1 MPITWKNIN
10 APDFSSGN
18 ALMKAGAESMTGGL
32 DSLAKAA
39 KTYGTQQEDQRVAI
53 RDDNTQTFLDQIDQM
68 KTMDGYNNQADQFS
82 QSALSG
88 QNVDASAIMSAY
100 GQQKGDIRDS
110 IIGDNSFAASK
121 QAESERL
128 RGIAEKPFINEINAL
143 IASGKTAEATA
154 MIKANPDAVADTS
167 GLYNAITDAERN
179 NLKFDQSQTLYDQ
192 SQEADALRV
201 NQNAQTQDAASIIS
215 QVVAGSSD
223 AISARAQAQQQLR
236 FNGISGTQL
245 KNAMADVDNQ
255 FNQYHKLSTNQSNNL
270 TAVTESTNQQY
281 DLDSKVLD
289 ETYQRALTDI
299 PVDEK
304 FAFGNPEK
312 FTQADGV
319 AAVMLLA
326 PKPTTVDTVG
336 GSGGTYLSN
345 RITEHILPI
354 LRQELGIKD
363 FEEVP
368 GIILKLA
375 AKEMTTENEWL
386 PGGDEKL
393 NSATLETRAKFWTQ
407 AYKESEKNWLQQEEL
422 HLANNTDQQN
432 LLDNKLKGPA
442 ELLAQYKKNN
452 AAKLKLTANK
462 PK

>member
-1 MPITWKNIN
+1 
-10 APDFSSGN
+10 
-18 ALMKAGAESMTGGL
+18 
-32 DSLAKAA
+32 
-39 KTYGTQQEDQRVAI
+39 
-53 RDDNTQTFLDQIDQM
+53 
-68 KTMDGYNNQADQFS
+68 MDGYNNQADQFS

-110 IIGDNSFAASK
+110 IIGDNSFDAS
-121 QAESERL
+121 QYANSERL
-128 RGIAEKPFINEINAL
+128 RGIAEKPHINEINAL
-143 IASGKTAEATA
+143 IASGDYVGAKTLVDNNPGEIEA
-154 MIKANPDAVADTS
+154 TS
-167 GLYNAITDAERN
+167 GLYNAITNAERD
-179 NLKFDQSQTLYDQ
+179 NLKFEQGQITRGQQQDAYD
-192 SQEADALRV
+192 LGL
-201 NQNAQTQDAASIIS
+201 NKTAQTQDAADIVG
-215 QVVAGSSD
+215 QVVASSSD

-255 FNQYHKLSTNQSNNL
+255 FNQYHKLSSNQSANL

-299 PVDEK
+299 PVDQK

-354 LRQELGIKD
+354 LRKELGIKD

-422 HLANNTDQQN
+422 HLANNTDQQK
-432 LLDNKLKGPA
+432 LLDNKLNGPA

>member
-1 MPITWKNIN
+1 MPITWKNIS

-18 ALMKAGAESMTGGL
+18 ALMKSGGESISGGL
-32 DSLAKAA
+32 ASLAKAA
-39 KTYGTQQEDQRVAI
+39 QTYGTQQQDQRVAV
-53 RDDNTQTFLDQIDQM
+53 RDDNTQTFLDQINQM

-110 IIGDNSFAASK
+110 ISADNSFAASQYEK
-121 QAESERL
+121 SERD

-143 IASGKTAEATA
+143 IASGDTVGA
-154 MIKANPDAVADTS
+154 KALVDSNPGGIADTS
-167 GLYNAITDAERN
+167 GLYNTITNAERN
-179 NLKFDQSQTLYDQ
+179 NLQFDQKQDAYNLGLNQT
-192 SQEADALRV
+192 
-201 NQNAQTQDAASIIS
+201 AQKQDAASIVN
-215 QVVAGSSD
+215 QVVGDSTD
-223 AISARAQAQQQLR
+223 AISARANAQQQLR
-236 FNGISGTQL
+236 FAGISGTQL
-245 KNAMADVDNQ
+245 QSAIADVDKQ
-255 FNQYHKLSTNQSNNL
+255 FNQYHKLSENQSSTL
-270 TAVTESTNQQY
+270 SAATESTNQQY
-281 DLDSKVLD
+281 DLDLKVLD

-299 PVDEK
+299 PVDKK

-354 LRQELGIKD
+354 LRKELGIKD

-368 GIILKLA
+368 GIILQLA

-422 HLANNTDQQN
+422 HLANNRAQQK
-432 LLDNKLKGPA
+432 LLDNKLNGPA
-442 ELLAQYKKNN
+442 ALLAQMKKLN
-452 AAKLKLTANK
+452 KDKLTLTAK
-462 PK
+462 KTK